1 MGTGLGVEG
10 WGFLVVGD
18 MSDVVVGKRSVE
30 AMPVEESKT
39 SPGMENGSGVL
50 KGSVNE
56 NGSGVVESDVYKENC
71 SATWSVNGVC
81 HRC

>member
-1 MGTGLGVEG
+1 MGTGLEVEG
-10 WGFLVVGD
+10 WEFLVVGD
-18 MSDVVVGKRSVE
+18 MSDVVVGKRIAE

-56 NGSGVVESDVYKENC
+56 NRSGAVGNDVYKENC
-71 SATWSVNGVC
+71 SAIWSVSGVC